1 MGRTSVVARRGQ
13 GRTTLMRSYRTHA
26 AELSANKRKE
36 LGDSQKHVRL
46 QTQRKSPR
54 VMQKIINNDKIIF
67 RI

>member
-1 MGRTSVVARRGQ
+1 MPIVA
-13 GRTTLMRSYRTHA
+13 LNALDLA
-26 AELSANKRKE
+26 AELSTNKRKE